1 MLLVDVIKSIFK
13 KSASGEIQLGSGTDS
28 RNSVL
33 NVGGGNKTIQIPEH
47 YQNWRHLLLDIDPGG
62 DADIVMDARK
72 LKTLPMGQFDAV
84 YCSHNL
90 EHYFRHDVASVLSG
104 FFHVLK
110 PDGFAEIHVPNMRN
124 VLKRFVETGM
134 EIDDILYES
143 PSGPIS
149 VLDVIYGW
157 GKQIESTGVD
167 FYAHKTGF
175 TETSLMAALN
185 AAGFVHVWIAE
196 STDAFSVGALAF
208 KKYPNPSQ
216 FALLGLSPA

>member
-1 MLLVDVIKSIFK
+1 MSPACCRD
-13 KSASGEIQLGSGTDS
+13 
-28 RNSVL
+28 
-33 NVGGGNKTIQIPEH
+33 
-47 YQNWRHLLLDIDPGG
+47 
-62 DADIVMDARK
+62 
-72 LKTLPMGQFDAV
+72 
-84 YCSHNL
+84 
-90 EHYFRHDVASVLSG
+90 

>member
-1 MLLVDVIKSIFK
+1 MLLVEVIKSIFK
-13 KSASGEIQLGSGTDS
+13 KSVASESQFTPSIDS
-28 RNSVL
+28 RNAVL
-33 NVGGGNKTIQIPEH
+33 NVGGGNKTIQIPGH
-47 YQNWRHLLLDIDPGG
+47 YHNWRHLLLDIDQRG

-90 EHYFRHDVASVLSG
+90 EHYFRHDVANVLSG

-110 PDGFAEIHVPNMRN
+110 PDGFAEIHVPNMRS

-185 AAGFVHVWIAE
+185 RAGFAHVWIAE
-196 STDAFSVGALAF
+196 STDAYSVGAMAF
-208 KKYPNPSQ
+208 KKYPTPAQ
-216 FALLGLSPA
+216 FSLLGLNPA